1 MAIATE
7 TILKTDGFTGYLA
20 RPERAKGTLP
30 ALLII
35 QEAWGVDAHI
45 EDVTRRF
52 AAAGYVALAPDLYA
66 HAGKRPEPLS
76 RERLS
81 AVVAFIDEAG
91 AGVMSDPQARARALE
106 RRDEPE
112 RIALSESLDRLS
124 VVAFGGARRDDYVT
138 TLRAAAAYLRT
149 ERQETRAQ
157 KVGAVGF
164 CMGGGL
170 AGLLAC
176 RDPELAAAVIFYG
189 AAPPNAEIPAI
200 RCPVLGFYGGQDQR
214 LMGQLPAL
222 DAAMAA
228 AGKRFQHHV
237 YPDAGHAFFNDG
249 RGSYDVNAARDAF
262 ARALMFVRQ
271 ALAG

>member
-20 RPERAKGTLP
+20 RPERAKGAVP

-76 RERLS
+76 RERLA
-81 AVVAFIDEAG
+81 AVVAFLNEAG
-91 AGVMSDPQARARALE
+91 PSVMGDAEARARALQQ
-106 RRDEPE
+106 RDEPE

-124 VVAFGGARRDDYVT
+124 VVAFGGARRDEHLA
-138 TLRAAAAYLRT
+138 TLRAAAAYLRD
-149 ERQETRAQ
+149 ERQETRGQ
-157 KVGAVGF
+157 HLGAVGF

-170 AGLLAC
+170 SGLLAC
-176 RDPELAAAVIFYG
+176 RDPELGAAVIFYG
-189 AAPPNAEIPAI
+189 AAPPAAEIPAI

-214 LMGQLPAL
+214 LMAQLPAL
-222 DAAMAA
+222 AAAMDA
-228 AGKRFQHHV
+228 AGKSFQHQV
-237 YPDAGHAFFNDG
+237 YPGAGHAFFNDG
-249 RGSYDVNAARDAF
+249 RSSYDVDAARDAF
-262 ARALMFVRQ
+262 ARALTFLRQ

>member
-66 HAGKRPEPLS
+66 HAGMRPEPLS
-76 RERLS
+76 RERLA
-81 AVVAFIDEAG
+81 AVVAFLNEAG
-91 AGVMSDPQARARALE
+91 PSVMGDPQARARALE
-106 RRDEPE
+106 QRDEPE

-124 VVAFGGARRDDYVT
+124 AVAFSGTHRDEHLAKV
-138 TLRAAAAYLRT
+138 RAAAAYLRD
-149 ERQETRAQ
+149 ERQETRGQ
-157 KVGAVGF
+157 KLGAVGF

-170 AGLLAC
+170 SGLLAC

-189 AAPPNAEIPAI
+189 APPPAAEIPAI
-200 RCPVLGFYGGQDQR
+200 RCPVLGFYGAQDQR

-222 DAAMAA
+222 AAAMDA
-228 AGKRFQHHV
+228 AGKSFQYHA
-237 YPDAGHAFFNDG
+237 YAGAGHAFFNDG
-249 RGSYDVNAARDAF
+249 RSSYDVDAARDAF
-262 ARALMFVRQ
+262 ARALTFLRQ

>member
-35 QEAWGVDAHI
+35 QEAWGLDAHI

-81 AVVAFIDEAG
+81 ALVAFVNMAG
-91 AGVMSDPQARARALE
+91 PAIMRDPQARARALE
-106 RRDEPE
+106 LQDEPE
-112 RIALSESLDRLS
+112 RSTLAESLDRLS
-124 VVAFGGARRDDYVT
+124 AVAFSGARRDDHLA

-149 ERQETRAQ
+149 ERQETSGQ
-157 KVGAVGF
+157 KLGAVGF

-170 AGLLAC
+170 SGLLAC

-189 AAPPNAEIPAI
+189 AAPPAEEIPAI
-200 RCPVLGFYGGQDQR
+200 SCPVLGFYGGQDQR
-214 LMGQLPAL
+214 LMTPLPAFA
-222 DAAMAA
+222 AAMDA
-228 AGKRFQHHV
+228 AGKSFQHQV
-237 YPDAGHAFFNDG
+237 YPQAGHAFFNDG
-249 RGSYDVNAARDAF
+249 RISYDVDAARDAF
-262 ARALMFVRQ
+262 ARTLTFLRQ